1 LETVERRRSRL
12 WSLNVGFVTAGVV
25 VALGWLIF
33 TVHAPVRRL
42 GASFDDDAYYY
53 FGVARNLAHGLGSS
67 FNGIDATNGYHP
79 LWLLVLTPIWKLA
92 SGRSALV
99 LVRVLSGVLFCVS
112 LYLLAKISLGL
123 QRPAS
128 LVIGAAPVFLAAA
141 AGPAHS
147 FSGMESTVLVPCVL
161 AILLVFV
168 RTGGL
173 SRERVTPR
181 VAWGLGALLALTC
194 LARLDAVFLV
204 AIVVLFV
211 LWQLRH
217 TGQELVQYAL
227 GLMLPTTVTLIAY
240 ALLNELWF
248 GTATPVSGQAKA
260 LGANGLNWKPLQGFL
275 KSPVF
280 LGHSCWL
287 GLAVLVTVPLA
298 LASTRRSKSVGA
310 RGLAR
315 GVAVVL
321 VAEGLMVLYYT
332 LTLAYPLGS
341 WYFAS
346 TEIVFAGSVAAL
358 LDSAPIAVRVPSK
371 VLARAAAVLLVVAV
385 LVVAGN
391 LYRLDRKGAHAAVW
405 MQDEVT
411 LANQLNQTLPR
422 DAVVAMGNRAGVLSY
437 YLKRPIVQTE
447 GLVNSTEYL
456 EALRHGDIG
465 KFLNSRHVSIYV
477 RSEFDQGTPASTPGC
492 TRFMEPFV
500 TTGAKAPIVVCADDL
515 IVEKR
520 LADGSYERVWRYR
533 PQLNP

>member
-1 LETVERRRSRL
+1 
-12 WSLNVGFVTAGVV
+12 
-25 VALGWLIF
+25 
-33 TVHAPVRRL
+33 
-42 GASFDDDAYYY
+42 
-53 FGVARNLAHGLGSS
+53 
-67 FNGIDATNGYHP
+67 
-79 LWLLVLTPIWKLA
+79 
-92 SGRSALV
+92 
-99 LVRVLSGVLFCVS
+99 
-112 LYLLAKISLGL
+112 
-123 QRPAS
+123 
-128 LVIGAAPVFLAAA
+128 
-141 AGPAHS
+141 
-147 FSGMESTVLVPCVL
+147 
-161 AILLVFV
+161 
-168 RTGGL
+168 
-173 SRERVTPR
+173 
-181 VAWGLGALLALTC
+181 
-194 LARLDAVFLV
+194 
-204 AIVVLFV
+204 VVLFV

-227 GLMLPTTVTLIAY
+227 GLMLPTTVTLIGY

-358 LDSAPIAVRVPSK
+358 LDSAPIAMRVPSK